1 MIRIIEPKRLK
12 LAILASGRGSNFI
25 ALNEAIQTGKL
36 NADICVLLSDQAE
49 APALNK
55 AMGLG
60 IKAVHINPRN
70 YSSRDEYEAEMVKV
84 LKAQDVDIVV
94 LAGYMRLVGRVLLQA
109 YKLRV
114 LNIHPALLPSFVGL
128 HAQRQAVEY
137 GVKFSG
143 CTVHL
148 VDEGMDSG
156 PIIMQA
162 VVPVQPDDTED
173 TLADRILGQ
182 EHRIYSE
189 VLQLL
194 AEGRIWVEGR
204 IVHIK

>member
-12 LAILASGRGSNFI
+12 LAVLASGRGSNFI
-25 ALNEAIQTGKL
+25 ALNEAIQAGKL
-36 NADICVLLSDQAE
+36 NADICVLISDRAE

-55 AMGLG
+55 ARDLG
-60 IKAVHINPRN
+60 VKAVHINPRN
-70 YSSRDEYEAEMVKV
+70 YSSRDEYEAEVVKI
-84 LKAQDVDIVV
+84 LKAREIDIVV

-173 TLADRILGQ
+173 MLADRILGQ
-182 EHRIYSE
+182 EHRVYSE

>member
-12 LAILASGRGSNFI
+12 LAILASGRGSNFL

-36 NADICVLLSDQAE
+36 NAELGVLISDKEE

-55 AMGLG
+55 ARDLG
-60 IKAVHINPRN
+60 ISALHIDPKSFNN
-70 YSSRDEYEAEMVKV
+70 RDEYEAEIVKV
-84 LKAQDVDIVV
+84 LKARDVDLVV
-94 LAGYMRLVGRVLLQA
+94 LAGYMRLVGKVLLQA

-114 LNIHPALLPSFVGL
+114 VNIHPALLPSFVGL
-128 HAQRQAVEY
+128 HAQQQAVDY

-143 CTVHL
+143 CTVHF

-162 VVPVQPDDTED
+162 VVPVQADDTKD
-173 TLADRILGQ
+173 SLADRILTE

-194 AEGRIWVEGR
+194 AEGRIYVEGR